1 MPRKRAIRWAQVE
14 YQPNLQTPVKPI
26 PLGVI
31 GEEVAGKART
41 LVIFGREPNGPM
53 AMEGLC
59 LEDTW
64 GPFEEAV
71 TQWMEA
77 FSKSLNEFGPELR
90 PNDYFL
96 DELVRRWNLN
106 VYVREPE
113 IKTFQSKISLDAY
126 LRRWYEE
133 YVGVAFP
140 TPRKRMRK
148 SQLPWIAKTNS
159 VLQAV
164 G

>member
-1 MPRKRAIRWAQVE
+1 MPRRTIRWARVE

-31 GEEVAGKART
+31 GEEVAGKARM

-53 AMEGLC
+53 EGLY

-71 TQWMEA
+71 THWMEA
-77 FSKSLNEFGPELR
+77 FSKSLNEFGPELE
-90 PNDYFL
+90 PKDYFL
-96 DELVRRWNLN
+96 DELARRWNLN

-113 IKTFQSKISLDAY
+113 TKTVQSQVSLDTY
-126 LRRWYEE
+126 LRRWYKE

-140 TPRKRMRK
+140 VPRKPMGKRQR
-148 SQLPWIAKTNS
+148 PWIAKTNS